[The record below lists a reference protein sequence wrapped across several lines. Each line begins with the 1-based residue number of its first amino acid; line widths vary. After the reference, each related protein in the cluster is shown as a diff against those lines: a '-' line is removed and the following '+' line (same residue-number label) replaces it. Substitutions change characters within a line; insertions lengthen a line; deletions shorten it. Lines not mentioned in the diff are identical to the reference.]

1 MSAIQQDKPKPVTD
15 LLGLTK
21 TQPGR
26 LRSKSTLV
34 LETRH
39 AQMIF
44 EGRKGN
50 IEKGKAEI
58 VGLKKFASLLKSI
71 WQASSND
78 DPYADWWLIKIERA
92 LESATQELGKQIT
105 NFNKL
110 LSVEQNLKHEV
121 SHSIEPIELELRF
134 SIPYAFQG
142 AKLLMIHDELV
153 RTLLTA
159 NHVGVSDNRI
169 IRKALHESGR
179 KVRGTFQNVTGFRFT
194 GLTRE
199 EIKSGNAK
207 ALKAMTEMGA
217 VPEHIMDKSLR
228 PSFLPEGLIFANTD
242 SGYFS
247 TPSEITKKPLK
258 QKKINLNNEQHKPK
272 TL

>member
-1 MSAIQQDKPKPVTD
+1 METPQPQPPIPAPD
-15 LLGLTK
+15 LIATTK
-21 TQPGR
+21 SQPGR
-26 LRSKSTLV
+26 LRGKSTLV

-50 IEKGKAEI
+50 IEKNKAEI

-92 LESATQELGKQIT
+92 LESATEELSKQIT
-105 NFNKL
+105 RFNKL

-121 SHSIEPIELELRF
+121 SHSIEHIELELRF

-159 NHVGVSDNRI
+159 NHVGVSDNRT

-179 KVRGTFQNVTGFRFT
+179 KVRGTFQTVTGFRYT

-207 ALKAMTEMGA
+207 ALKAMRITMCL
-217 VPEHIMDKSLR
+217 LR
-228 PSFLPEGLIFANTD
+228 LGNQ
-242 SGYFS
+242 
-247 TPSEITKKPLK
+247 K
-258 QKKINLNNEQHKPK
+258 QKSCVIASQIIWMSFPGGTELPRQHKFND
-272 TL
+272 

>member
-1 MSAIQQDKPKPVTD
+1 M
-15 LLGLTK
+15 
-21 TQPGR
+21 
-26 LRSKSTLV
+26 
-34 LETRH
+34 
-39 AQMIF
+39 
-44 EGRKGN
+44 
-50 IEKGKAEI
+50 
-58 VGLKKFASLLKSI
+58 LKSI

-92 LESATQELGKQIT
+92 LESATEELGKQIT
-105 NFNKL
+105 TFNKL

-207 ALKAMTEMGA
+207 AIKAMTEMGA
-217 VPEHIMDKSLR
+217 VPEQIMDKSLR

-247 TPSEITKKPLK
+247 TPSEMTKKLPRKKLK
-258 QKKINLNNEQHKPK
+258 QKKEELKQ
-272 TL
+272 